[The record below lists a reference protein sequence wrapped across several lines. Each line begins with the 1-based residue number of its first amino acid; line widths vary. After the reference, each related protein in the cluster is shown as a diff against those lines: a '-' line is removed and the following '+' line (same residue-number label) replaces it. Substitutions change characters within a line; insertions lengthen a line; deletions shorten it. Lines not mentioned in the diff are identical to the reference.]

1 MNLGGLFDLDALE
14 EKIETLGSK
23 FDKLIEAM
31 SEDNKNYEIK
41 DILNYIATQ
50 ITAANENLTNQQ
62 NANSVLNNIAE
73 KLSSFD
79 ENINKVVSYIE
90 ED

>member
-1 MNLGGLFDLDALE
+1 
-14 EKIETLGSK
+14 
-23 FDKLIEAM
+23 M
-31 SEDNKNYEIK
+31 SENNKNYEIK

-50 ITAANENLTNQQ
+50 IATTNETLANQQ
-62 NANSVLNNIAE
+62 NANNVLNTVAE